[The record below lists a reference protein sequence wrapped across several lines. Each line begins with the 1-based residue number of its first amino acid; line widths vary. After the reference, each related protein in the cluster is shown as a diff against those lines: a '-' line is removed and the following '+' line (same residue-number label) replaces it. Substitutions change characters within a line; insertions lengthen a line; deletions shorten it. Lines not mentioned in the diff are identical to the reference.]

1 MKVYVLNLD
10 RHPDRLA
17 HMRGQLV
24 DIPFA
29 RIAAIDGAK
38 QAPTTK
44 GLTRFELA
52 CLASHRGAWRQFLD
66 GVESYACF
74 FEDDLHVWPRL
85 DELIGSEDW
94 IPSDAHSIKLD
105 TYFQRVKLGDAQPA
119 PGGRHVARLFT
130 RHESSAAYLLTRAGA
145 RRYLEL
151 TANPALPADYSLFP
165 RKSSQI
171 GPACLSADARDRDPG
186 SSSSARRRRSEVRDR
201 DGRRRFGAAPPTVR
215 ARQAWS
221 GGRAAHGARARRR
234 GGNLP
239 RGLPEA
245 AHDDRLRRIA
255 VT

>member
-38 QAPTTK
+38 RAPTTK

-66 GVESYACF
+66 GVDSYACF

-165 RKSSQI
+165 RNPRKLGLHVYQLT
-171 GPACLSADARDRDPG
+171 PAIAIQDHLLRPEDGGQKFVTAMACGDSTPP
-186 SSSSARRRRSEVRDR
+186 RRPSVRDR
-201 DGRRRFGAAPPTVR
+201 LGREVERLMEQGQGAAEAIYLEAFQKPRTTTV
-215 ARQAWS
+215 S
-221 GGRAAHGARARRR
+221 VG
-234 GGNLP
+234 
-239 RGLPEA
+239 
-245 AHDDRLRRIA
+245 
-255 VT
+255 

>member
-165 RKSSQI
+165 RNPRKLGLHVYQLT
-171 GPACLSADARDRDPG
+171 PAIAIQDHLLRPEDGGQKFVTAMAGGDSAPPRRPSARDRLG
-186 SSSSARRRRSEVRDR
+186 REVERLMEQGQGTAEAIYLEAFQR
-201 DGRRRFGAAPPTVR
+201 PRTTTV
-215 ARQAWS
+215 S
-221 GGRAAHGARARRR
+221 VG
-234 GGNLP
+234 
-239 RGLPEA
+239 
-245 AHDDRLRRIA
+245 
-255 VT
+255 